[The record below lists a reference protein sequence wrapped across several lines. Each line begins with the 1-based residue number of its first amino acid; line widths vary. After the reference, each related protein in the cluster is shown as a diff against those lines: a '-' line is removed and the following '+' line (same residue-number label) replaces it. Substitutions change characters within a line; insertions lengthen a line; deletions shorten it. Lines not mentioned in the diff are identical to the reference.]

1 MWLLLGL
8 IDVESGACTC
18 YKCAG
23 TGEAKNYDYTDWEQI
38 FDYPDWKLFFKNK
51 CDWCNTALGDLREE

>member
-8 IDVESGACTC
+8 VDAESGACTC

-23 TGEAKNYDYTDWEQI
+23 TGDVKNYDYTDWEQI
-38 FDYPDWKLFFKNK
+38 SGYP
-51 CDWCNTALGDLREE
+51 E